1 MVSSHLGTPLG
12 VGTSHEHFGPQDSP
26 RPGLGGSHHLP
37 PYSIFCNASLRLQ
50 PKGSFSRDSQVGVSK
65 LSRNCPGWSP
75 GTLNAH
81 NSRLPMDQ
89 GTLQRNNFGR
99 EDERRVRP
107 GLLSHTIG
115 ETGLPP
121 SSLPIHPS
129 YECTRSHASG
139 SQERSC
145 WPLPAKGG
153 PHQGLD
159 FRRRHG
165 LIPTRHPLEPG

>member
-1 MVSSHLGTPLG
+1 MVSSHSRTPLG

-26 RPGLGGSHHLP
+26 RPGLRGSHHLP

-107 GLLSHTIG
+107 GLLSHTISQ
-115 ETGLPP
+115 TGLPLAP
-121 SSLPIHPS
+121 YLFIRATNVLGHMLTDPKNKVVGLSLP
-129 YECTRSHASG
+129 RG
-139 SQERSC
+139 
-145 WPLPAKGG
+145 
-153 PHQGLD
+153 
-159 FRRRHG
+159 G
-165 LIPTRHPLEPG
+165 LIRD